1 MQQVT
6 VGPKYQIVIPKQI
19 RKNIKNFKPGIKVNV
34 SQNKKGIITIQPQAK
49 TTNWVEENQG
59 RFKGV
64 WGDDPIG
71 EITKMR
77 AEWDEPD
84 EKSSKSTS

>member
-19 RKNIKNFKPGIKVNV
+19 RKDIKNLKPGNKVNV
-34 SQNKKGIITIQPQAK
+34 SKNKKGIITIAPQVEAK
-49 TTNWVEENQG
+49 DWVKENRG
-59 RFKGV
+59 KFKGV
-64 WGDDPIG
+64 WGEDPIG